1 MSGVTAPS
9 RGSGAF
15 AVGNA
20 VASRALTV
28 LLGVVSSIAL
38 ARGLGSEGRGRFAIA
53 AAVLGIGVQ
62 AVTLGLHASLP
73 YYAARAPGAAR
84 GLLAA
89 GARWMVFASG
99 AFGLAVAGWTAL
111 AEPDWYRDC
120 GPPLTL
126 IALAAVP
133 AAGLQLL
140 SQATLLGLGRTM
152 LYCWVEPASRAVM
165 VLVVFALLWAGTLSP
180 SSALVASGLVAL
192 ATGIW
197 VTVSIAPGTGVVP
210 RFGEQWHY
218 MWKSA
223 VIALLAT
230 MPPRVLTLALPSRAP
245 LGEVGLWGVALTVV
259 ETMNSI
265 AASVIAMRLA
275 PLLADRG
282 DGGPFWKAAWIS
294 VAGVFASTALMC
306 GAAALA
312 LPFLVPL
319 AFGAEFA
326 PATGIVLACVPGVI
340 AYSSS
345 AMLQAVLA
353 ARGQPPSAMLAPSV
367 SVGATLAVLLL
378 PGVQSGT
385 TLAWAYSAQASVAMA
400 VSTAVT
406 VRAYLHRDRAASRQ
420 P

>member
-1 MSGVTAPS
+1 MSSVATPS
-9 RGSGAF
+9 RGAGAF
-15 AVGNA
+15 AASNA
-20 VASRALTV
+20 IASRALTV

-73 YYAARAPGAAR
+73 FYAARAPGAAR
-84 GLLAA
+84 GLLAV
-89 GARWMVFASG
+89 GARWMAFASA
-99 AFGLAVAGWTAL
+99 AFGLAVAGLAAL

-120 GPPLTL
+120 GPVLTL

-140 SQATLLGLGRTM
+140 SQATLLGLGRTT
-152 LYCWVEPASRAVM
+152 LYCWVEPASRLVM
-165 VLVVFALLWAGTLSP
+165 VLMVFALLWAGMLSP
-180 SSALVASGLVAL
+180 SSVLVTSGLVAL
-192 ATGIW
+192 VTGIW
-197 VTVSIAPGTGVVP
+197 VAASIAPGTGVVP
-210 RFGEQWHY
+210 HFGEQWHY

-265 AASVIAMRLA
+265 AASVIAVRLA

-282 DGGPFWKAAWIS
+282 YGGPFWRAAWVS
-294 VAGVFASTALMC
+294 VAGVLASTAVMC

-312 LPFLVPL
+312 LPFLLPL
-319 AFGAEFA
+319 AFGADFA
-326 PATGIVLACVPGVI
+326 LATGIVLACMPGVI
-340 AYSSS
+340 AYSTS

-353 ARGQPPSAMLAPSV
+353 ARGQPLSALLAPSV
-367 SVGATLAVLLL
+367 SVGATLVVLLL
-378 PGVQSGT
+378 PVVQSGT

-400 VSTAVT
+400 MSAAVT
-406 VRAYLHRDRAASRQ
+406 VRAYRHRHRAASRQ

>member
-1 MSGVTAPS
+1 MSSVATPS

-15 AVGNA
+15 AGSNA
-20 VASRALTV
+20 VASRALSV

-53 AAVLGIGVQ
+53 TAVLSIGMQV
-62 AVTLGLHASLP
+62 VTLGLHASLP
-73 YYAARAPGAAR
+73 FYAARDPGAAR
-84 GLLAA
+84 RLLAV
-89 GARWMVFASG
+89 GARWMAFASG
-99 AFGLAVAGWTAL
+99 AFGLAVAGFAAL

-120 GPPLTL
+120 GPALTL

-140 SQATLLGLGRTM
+140 AQATLLGLGRMT
-152 LYCWVEPASRAVM
+152 LYCWIEPASRVVM
-165 VLVVFALLWAGTLSP
+165 VLVVLALLWAGSLSP
-180 SSALVASGLVAL
+180 SSAMVASGLVAL

-197 VTVSIAPGTGVVP
+197 VVASIGPGKGVVP

-265 AASVIAMRLA
+265 AASVIAVRLA
-275 PLLADRG
+275 SLLADRG
-282 DGGPFWKAAWIS
+282 DGGTFWRAAWVS
-294 VAGVFASTALMC
+294 VAGVLAFTAVTC

-312 LPFLVPL
+312 LPFLIPL
-319 AFGAEFA
+319 AFGADFA
-326 PATGIVLACVPGVI
+326 PATGIAVACMPGVI
-340 AYSSS
+340 AYSTS
-345 AMLQAVLA
+345 AMLHAVLA
-353 ARGQPPSAMLAPSV
+353 ARGQPLSALLAPSV
-367 SVGATLAVLLL
+367 SVGATLAVLVL
-378 PGVQSGT
+378 PGVHSGT
-385 TLAWAYSAQASVAMA
+385 TLAWVYSGQASVAMA
-400 VSTAVT
+400 VSAAVT
-406 VRAYLHRDRAASRQ
+406 VRAYRHHHRAAPRQ